1 MRIKKKKKKKYAT
14 YNHVLIR
21 LKYTKVAD
29 IEKAFHKVGL
39 QTEARDFTRFSCG

>member
-1 MRIKKKKKKKYAT
+1 MRIKKKYAT

-29 IEKAFHKVGL
+29 IEKHKVGL
-39 QTEARDFTRFSCG
+39 QTEARDFTRFSCGL